1 MLFSFSF
8 KVIKEEK
15 AAIDDELEEGK
26 SFLVRRLLKKW
37 HTLLGPASKIWRKP
51 KQVLFDFWTILVL
64 SSFNIIVLIFA
75 FCIYWVIA
83 ETEART
89 GSQSANYPHA
99 SFDWLSDNYHV
110 MFSMRNEKPTAYI
123 YIVILELVV
132 L

>member
-51 KQVLFDFWTILVL
+51 KQVLFDF
-64 SSFNIIVLIFA
+64 
-75 FCIYWVIA
+75 
-83 ETEART
+83 
-89 GSQSANYPHA
+89 
-99 SFDWLSDNYHV
+99 
-110 MFSMRNEKPTAYI
+110 
-123 YIVILELVV
+123 
-132 L
+132 